1 MRGFKSLAVL
11 LAATVALSAT
21 ACDEQPTE
29 PEAQA
34 TFAKKSPVENNGA
47 PSGAH
52 YTLNVIGMS
61 KDKSADMNGNNG
73 RRIFVKL
80 WGSDTKIML
89 AEGDFKVL
97 DANGTDGE
105 ASFQLPNPDENCDG
119 TTEYSVFVRALGK
132 PGGKAKMQTCYE
144 NSDGTW
150 CAVDVDGGVSQIDI
164 ERRKGKSV
172 FRNESKDLLYVDYCA
187 DFDTDTQTCDRWA
200 VSPLFGDD
208 GASYWWDYDNSG
220 LKIAQLRFYNVETQ
234 AWDPDEVYCPVP

>member
-1 MRGFKSLAVL
+1 MRGNKILAL
-11 LAATVALSAT
+11 GLSAVVAFT
-21 ACDEQPTE
+21 FAGCDEQPTE
-29 PEAQA
+29 PEQQA
-34 TFAKKSPVENNGA
+34 DFAKKSPVENNGA

-52 YTLNVIGMS
+52 YTLNIIGTG
-61 KDKSADMNGNNG
+61 DKSADMDGNNG

-105 ASFQLPNPDENCDG
+105 AAFQLPNPDENCDG

-132 PGGKAKMQTCYE
+132 PGGSAKMQTCYE
-144 NSDGTW
+144 NTDGTW
-150 CAVDVDGGVSQIDI
+150 CAVEVDGGVSQIDI

-172 FRNESKDLLYVDYCA
+172 FRNESKNLLYVDYCA

-220 LKIAQLRFYNVETQ
+220 LRVAQLRFYNVETE
-234 AWDPDEVYCPVP
+234 AWDPADVYCPAP